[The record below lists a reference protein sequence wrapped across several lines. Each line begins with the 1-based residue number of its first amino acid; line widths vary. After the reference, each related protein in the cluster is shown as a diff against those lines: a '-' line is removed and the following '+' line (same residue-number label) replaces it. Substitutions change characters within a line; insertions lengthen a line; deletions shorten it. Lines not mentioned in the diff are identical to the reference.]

1 VSVYHEE
8 ERPAAVDPPVT
19 GGLSERPAQN
29 SGGGFMKF
37 ITSRLLVP
45 LLAIALAAFTLSS
58 AGAGKASKKIKVNQ
72 LPETVRTQYA
82 QAFGKAPIRKC
93 YEEDRDGRTYY
104 RLLSKQKHG
113 TATLIY
119 TSGGVLEEM
128 REPVEGADLPLPVI
142 ATVSRRFP
150 RGKITACE
158 RITRGKTVLYAA
170 TILQLREEYR
180 EVYDS
185 QGGVQIPARGE
196 AK

>member
-1 VSVYHEE
+1 
-8 ERPAAVDPPVT
+8 
-19 GGLSERPAQN
+19 
-29 SGGGFMKF
+29 MKF
-37 ITSRLLVP
+37 MANRFLVP
-45 LLAIALAAFTLSS
+45 MLAIAFAAFALSS
-58 AGAGKASKKIKVNQ
+58 AGAGKASKRIKVSQ

-93 YEEDRDGRTYY
+93 YQEDRDGKTYY
-104 RLLSKQKHG
+104 RLLSKRKHG

-128 REPVEGADLPLPVI
+128 REPVENTDLPLSVI
-142 ATVSRRFP
+142 ATVSQRFP

-158 RITRGKTVLYAA
+158 RITREKSVLYAA

-180 EVYDS
+180 EVYDPE
-185 QGGVQIPARGE
+185 GGVQKPARGE